1 MGDTRGQVDGLTGL
15 ARAYRRLNRL
25 ADAAVCFER
34 ALGLCRGLGSDREA
48 KAMLFFAKVRRQQG
62 RFEDA
67 LALMTSCR
75 EIYRSISSG
84 GYVGYTDLM
93 IGILC
98 SERGE
103 YDRAADHLQQA
114 LAFAQGLGDPRWEAY
129 VLLNLAVAAQGRGL
143 QEEAR
148 EDVDRSLAMFQQ
160 VGDWQGTRQAGRLI
174 AALGEA
180 AARRA

>member
-1 MGDTRGQVDGLTGL
+1 
-15 ARAYRRLNRL
+15 
-25 ADAAVCFER
+25 
-34 ALGLCRGLGSDREA
+34 
-48 KAMLFFAKVRRQQG
+48 
-62 RFEDA
+62 
-67 LALMTSCR
+67 
-75 EIYRSISSG
+75 
-84 GYVGYTDLM
+84 M

-129 VLLNLAVAAQGRGL
+129 VLLNLAVAARGRGL
-143 QEEAR
+143 REEAR